1 IGSQK
6 INGVIR
12 QHLPILLEKYHI
24 IHICGKGNVDESI
37 NEQGYVQYEYVHDEL
52 NDIFAV
58 TDFVISR
65 AGSNA
70 IFEFLALNIPMLLI
84 PLSLNASRGDQIDN
98 AKSFEQQGFAHVL
111 LEEDVSDESLLQ
123 GIEHVTTNLK
133 TYKAQLQTDDSE
145 IARKKVIK
153 TIEKM
158 AK

>member
-111 LEEDVSDESLLQ
+111 LEEDVTDESLLQ
-123 GIEHVTTNLK
+123 GIEHLTTNLT

-145 IARKKVIK
+145 ISRKKVIQ
-153 TIEKM
+153 TIEEM